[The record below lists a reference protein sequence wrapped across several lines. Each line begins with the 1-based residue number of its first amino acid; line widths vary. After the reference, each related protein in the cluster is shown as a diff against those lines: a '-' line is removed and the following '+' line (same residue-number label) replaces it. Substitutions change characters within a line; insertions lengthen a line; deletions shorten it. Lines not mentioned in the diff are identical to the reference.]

1 VTRRILAAAAAALC
15 CLARV
20 AFGAEAG
27 IARIGGTGFDSAS
40 AVAVDANGNIYL
52 AGETASSDFPTAGST
67 SAFRGVRDA
76 FVVKLDPTGATLLYA
91 TLLGGSEADS
101 AAGIAV
107 DGMGNVW
114 VTGETLSPDFPTT
127 ADAFSAAPGGASDA
141 FVAKLDPSGA
151 LLYSTRLGGEGFDRG
166 NAVAVGAGG
175 NVAVVGRTGSM
186 SFPTTPGAV
195 QPFFRGSDFD
205 AFVTRFDPAGHVTS
219 STFLGGS
226 ENDAAF
232 GVAVDGAAVWIT
244 GGTRS
249 PDFPATAGAYQPV
262 NFATDAFATKLDGA
276 GGFAYS
282 TFLGGSFIDRG
293 NAIAVDSLGRAFVA
307 GQAGSP
313 DFPTVNAVQST
324 FAGGANDAFA
334 AVIDPSRSGD
344 ASLVFSTYLGGAGD
358 DRASGVAVGAS
369 TILFAGEST
378 STDFPLVRFPGSP
391 GARGAS
397 DAFAAAIELGATPR
411 LAFSAPLGGVG
422 DDRGFAVAANAAG
435 DAVVVGRTDSGGY
448 PAGAARHGPG
458 GGSDAFVVRAAA
470 GGAAPSA
477 PVPTLSPGALA
488 IAVLAL
494 AVAGIAS
501 LRRF

>member
-1 VTRRILAAAAAALC
+1 MTGRLFAAAAAALC
-15 CLARV
+15 LIARV
-20 AFGAEAG
+20 ASGAEAG
-27 IARIGGTGFDSAS
+27 LARIGGTAFDSAS
-40 AVAVDANGNIYL
+40 AVAVDANGNIYV
-52 AGETASSDFPTAGST
+52 AGETASSDFPTAGSPV
-67 SAFRGVRDA
+67 AFGGVHDA
-76 FVVKLDPTGATLLYA
+76 FVAKLDPTGTILLYA
-91 TLLGGSEADS
+91 TLIGGSEADS

-107 DGMGNVW
+107 DGMGNAW

-127 ADAFSAAPGGASDA
+127 ADAFSTAPGGASDA
-141 FVAKLDPSGA
+141 FVVKLDSSGA

-166 NAVAVGAGG
+166 NGIAVGAGG
-175 NVAVVGRTGSM
+175 DVAVVGRTGSM
-186 SFPTTPGAV
+186 SFPTTPGVV

-219 STFLGGS
+219 STFLGGA

-232 GVAVDGAAVWIT
+232 GVAFDGAAVWIT

-249 PDFPATAGAYQPV
+249 PDFPATAGAFQPV
-262 NFATDAFATKLDGA
+262 NFATDAFATKLDAA

-282 TFLGGSFIDRG
+282 TFLGGSFIDRA

-313 DFPTVNAVQST
+313 DFPTVDAVQST

-334 AVIDPSRSGD
+334 AVIDPTRSGG
-344 ASLVFSTYLGGAGD
+344 ASLVFSTYLGGDAD
-358 DRASGVAVGAS
+358 DRASGVAVGPS
-369 TILFAGEST
+369 TILFAGESG
-378 STDFPLVRFPGSP
+378 SINFPLVQFPVSP
-391 GARGAS
+391 GTGGAS

-411 LAFSAPLGGVG
+411 LAFSAVLGGGG
-422 DDRGFAVAANAAG
+422 DDRGFAVAAKAPG
-435 DAVVVGRTDSGGY
+435 GAVLVGRTDSSGF

-458 GGSDAFVVRAAA
+458 GGSDAFVVHAAA
-470 GGAAPSA
+470 GGAAPSV

-494 AVAGIAS
+494 AVAGMAS